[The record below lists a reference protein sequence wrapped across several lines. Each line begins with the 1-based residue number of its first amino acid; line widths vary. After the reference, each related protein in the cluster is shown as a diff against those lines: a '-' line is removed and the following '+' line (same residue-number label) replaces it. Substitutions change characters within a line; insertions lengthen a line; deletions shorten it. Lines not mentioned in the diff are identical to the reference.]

1 MRISDWSSD
10 VCSSDLNAD
19 YLSAFTPEQI
29 AYFQGF
35 PLWANIG
42 WAFGVWGSVLG
53 SILLLARSRHA
64 VTAFAV
70 SLLGLAISSLYQFGL
85 HWGDLQRMFGN
96 FPAIF
101 AALIWIVAIAL
112 LIYSRRQVEAGVKTG
127 RAHVRTTVKQ
137 AHS

>member
-10 VCSSDLNAD
+10 VCSSDLTKLGNAD
-19 YLSAFTPEQI
+19 YLSALTSEQI

-70 SLLGLAISSLYQFGL
+70 SLLGPAISRLYQFGL

-96 FPAIF
+96 FTEIST
-101 AALIWIVAIAL
+101 ALICIVASAL
-112 LIYSRRQVEAGVKTG
+112 PIYSRRQVAAGG
-127 RAHVRTTVKQ
+127 RARSFMPPW
-137 AHS
+137 AAP